1 MRTALTV
8 TDSEGNPKT
17 YEATDDDI
25 TMGLCED
32 VLNAFRAD
40 LMVAGLDDEAVQ
52 AEVARAMMANL
63 SGFYPLASRLFPG
76 LTEEEWRSSKPSE
89 AVGVMRD
96 VLAYGLNLLG
106 TMLADDRPKKRKN
119 RRGTRNPFTS
129 RCSTSRCR

>member
-40 LMVAGLDDEAVQ
+40 LMVAGLDDEEVQ
-52 AEVARAMMANL
+52 TEVARAMMANL
-63 SGFYPLASRLFPG
+63 AGFYPLASRLFPG

-106 TMLADDRPKKRKN
+106 TMLADDKPKKRKN
-119 RRGTRNPFTS
+119 RRGTPSPFTS